1 MLIGEHYPSK
11 YEHNGIGPPSLAQ
24 VEESSFRVAQV
35 VSEVEFH
42 ESHPLPDRPRCH
54 LVGNVGTSL
63 PYKNDPTKVGQP
75 KWANRPLEV
84 ICKQKNARLLLRLIG

>member
-35 VSEVEFH
+35 ASEVEFH
-42 ESHPLPDRPRCH
+42 ELLSLPDRSEF
-54 LVGNVGTSL
+54 TAL
-63 PYKNDPTKVGQP
+63 PYKYCPTKIGQP
-75 KWANRPLEV
+75 K
-84 ICKQKNARLLLRLIG
+84 